1 MANTGNL
8 YVYASKKKAGIYCYS
23 AYQSDVGLPATLS
36 PWLGI
41 GVLRPDQVIPH
52 GLSRQDVE
60 SGIRAKGY
68 QLWRKKSQINA
79 TSGREG

>member
-1 MANTGNL
+1 MADMGNL

-23 AYQSDVGLPATLS
+23 ADQSDVGLPPTLS

-68 QLWRKKSQINA
+68 QLWRKKSQFIA
-79 TSGREG
+79 TGAQEG

>member
-1 MANTGNL
+1 MAVMGNL

-23 AYQSDVGLPATLS
+23 AQQSGAGLPDALS

-41 GVLRPDQVIPH
+41 GVLRPDQVVPY
-52 GLSRQDVE
+52 GLSRKDVE

-68 QLWRKKSQINA
+68 QLWRRKSQSDA
-79 TSGREG
+79 TSRRKG

>member
-1 MANTGNL
+1 MADMGNL

-41 GVLRPDQVIPH
+41 GVLRPDQVIPR
-52 GLSRQDVE
+52 GLSREDVE
-60 SGIRAKGY
+60 SGIREKGY
-68 QLWRKKSQINA
+68 QLWRKKSEQLAN
-79 TSGREG
+79 GGEQG

>member
-1 MANTGNL
+1 MAAMGNL

-23 AYQSDVGLPATLS
+23 AEQSDVGLPATLS

-52 GLSRQDVE
+52 GLSRADVE
-60 SGIRAKGY
+60 SGIRANGY
-68 QLWRKKSQINA
+68 QLWRKKSQVSA
-79 TSGREG
+79 AGAQEG

>member
-1 MANTGNL
+1 MAATGNL

-23 AYQSDVGLPATLS
+23 AAQSDVGLPPTLS

-41 GVLRPDQVIPH
+41 GVLRPDQIIPH

-60 SGIRAKGY
+60 SGVRANGY
-68 QLWRKKSQINA
+68 QLWRKKSQISA
-79 TSGREG
+79 TGGEG

>member
-1 MANTGNL
+1 MADMGNL

-23 AYQSDVGLPATLS
+23 AYQSDVGLPETLS

-60 SGIRAKGY
+60 SGVRAKGY
-68 QLWRKKSQINA
+68 QLWRKKSQLSA
-79 TSGREG
+79 AGAQKG